1 MLKLNTIWPVP
12 EKHLEDLAKKVGK
25 ILTVEMNI
33 GKYANEVDRVCGRY
47 CEVGRILK
55 NRGEIH
61 TTKEILSAIEEAV
74 K

>member
-1 MLKLNTIWPVP
+1 VLKLDTIWPVP
-12 EKHLEDLAKKVGK
+12 EKHLEDLSKQVDK

-33 GKYANEVDRVCGRY
+33 GKYANEIERVCSKH
-47 CEVGRILK
+47 CEVGRVLK

-61 TTKEILSAIEEAV
+61 TTTEVLNAIREAV